1 MSAICLLIVAY
12 ALDRDRWRT
21 PSLIF
26 LAAGIV
32 GFLVTQVW
40 LHISGATGS
49 RLQQLLDLSGT
60 GSDSIRNFL
69 SGWPLAVYS
78 WLGPLWIVVL
88 LAFIGMTRRQAILV
102 AISVIGIPAAF
113 TIITLDGTRVFVSVG
128 LAPSIA
134 LITWAYSQKWK
145 ASDPSPLI
153 LGLLVVCLVVFPT
166 IVVLPDPTGYLRL
179 PYREGLD
186 FILGKS

>member
-1 MSAICLLIVAY
+1 
-12 ALDRDRWRT
+12 
-21 PSLIF
+21 
-26 LAAGIV
+26 
-32 GFLVTQVW
+32 
-40 LHISGATGS
+40 
-49 RLQQLLDLSGT
+49 
-60 GSDSIRNFL
+60 
-69 SGWPLAVYS
+69 
-78 WLGPLWIVVL
+78 
-88 LAFIGMTRRQAILV
+88 MTRRQAILV

-134 LITWAYSQKWK
+134 LIAWAYNPKWK
-145 ASDPSPLI
+145 ATDPSTRL
-153 LGLLVVCLVVFPT
+153 LGLLLVCLVVFPT